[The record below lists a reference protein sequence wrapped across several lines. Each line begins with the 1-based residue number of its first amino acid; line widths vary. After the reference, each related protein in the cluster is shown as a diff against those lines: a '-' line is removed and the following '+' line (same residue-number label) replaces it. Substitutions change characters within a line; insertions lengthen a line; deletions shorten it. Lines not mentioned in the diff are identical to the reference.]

1 MSRVKYAN
9 KVFRL
14 VKPMT
19 VNFNGIPEPLTFKLG
34 EEFHIVADVLYMNGF
49 PLAAPFQQPII
60 NWIESNP
67 RLFVDDTRKF

>member
-1 MSRVKYAN
+1 MSRVKYSN

-19 VNFNGIPEPLTFKLG
+19 INFKGIPEPLVFKLG

-49 PLAAPFQQPII
+49 PLPAPFQKPII
-60 NWIESNP
+60 DWIEGNP
-67 RLFVDDTRKF
+67 RLFVDDTRQF

>member
-1 MSRVKYAN
+1 MSKVKYSN

-14 VKPMT
+14 VKPME
-19 VNFNGIPEPLTFKLG
+19 VSFNGIPEPLKFKLG

-49 PLAAPFQQPII
+49 PLAAAFQRPII

-67 RLFVDDTRKF
+67 RLFVDDTRQF

>member
-1 MSRVKYAN
+1 MSRVKYSN

-14 VKPMT
+14 KKPME
-19 VNFNGIPEPLTFKLG
+19 VKFQNIPQALQFKLG

-49 PLAAPFQQPII
+49 PLPPAFQQPII

-67 RLFVDDTRKF
+67 KLFVDDTRQF

>member
-1 MSRVKYAN
+1 MSKVKYAN

-14 VKPMT
+14 RKAMEVSFP
-19 VNFNGIPEPLTFKLG
+19 NIPQPLQFKLG

-67 RLFVDDTRKF
+67 RLFVDDTRQF

>member
-1 MSRVKYAN
+1 MSKVKYSN

-14 VKPMT
+14 VKPMS
-19 VNFNGIPEPLTFKLG
+19 VKFPGIPEALVFKLG

-49 PLAAPFQQPII
+49 PLPGPFQKPII
-60 NWIESNP
+60 DWIETNP

>member
-1 MSRVKYAN
+1 MSKIKYTD

-14 VKPMT
+14 VKPMS
-19 VNFNGIPEPLTFKLG
+19 VKFPGIPEPLVFQLG
-34 EEFHIVADVLYMNGF
+34 EEFHIVMDVLYMRGF
-49 PLAAPFQQPII
+49 KLDVPFQKPII

>member
-1 MSRVKYAN
+1 MSRVKYVN

-14 VKPMT
+14 LKVIEVSFK
-19 VNFNGIPEPLTFKLG
+19 GIPEPLKFKSG

-49 PLAAPFQQPII
+49 PLPAMFQAPII

-67 RLFVDDTRKF
+67 RLFIDDTRKF